1 MLARPG
7 KFTGNTPDALLAD
20 PYCALSSPAFL
31 TYCLLWTRRTIAW
44 GTQANPRPATLKECS
59 RIACCH
65 TLYSTLALGGDTLKH
80 GRAAQK
86 TVAICAAANANF
98 LQETSIVSE
107 VYADGDNTVLGRRND
122 EGFMVYNM
130 LE

>member
-1 MLARPG
+1 
-7 KFTGNTPDALLAD
+7 
-20 PYCALSSPAFL
+20 
-31 TYCLLWTRRTIAW
+31 
-44 GTQANPRPATLKECS
+44 
-59 RIACCH
+59 
-65 TLYSTLALGGDTLKH
+65 
-80 GRAAQK
+80 
-86 TVAICAAANANF
+86 VAICAAANANF